1 MKKCELIVGGPA
13 GDNNLRGGG
22 DEVTAS
28 LSPGWLVGTLETH
41 QSGEEME
48 KIRPFLHTESWASPS
63 RRNRLLEVED
73 EEIPLRFR
81 LNIELKV

>member
-1 MKKCELIVGGPA
+1 
-13 GDNNLRGGG
+13 
-22 DEVTAS
+22 VTAS

-41 QSGEEME
+41 LSGEEME

-63 RRNRLLEVED
+63 RRNRLFEVED